1 MYVRNTCIKMRGW
14 EDLDYHFVEFG
25 FSIDIINMTNTQ
37 NYLTRQDIPM
47 FVPSTAIMLNLKVN
61 I

>member
-1 MYVRNTCIKMRGW
+1 MYTYIKLRGGRTW
-14 EDLDYHFVEFG
+14 IITFFFAEFW
-25 FSIDIINMTNTQ
+25 FSIDIINITNTQ

-47 FVPSTAIMLNLKVN
+47 FVPSTATMLNLKMN